1 LAKFNW
7 RALIGTVAPTLG
19 AALGGPLGG
28 MAGAVIAKVVLGKER
43 ATETE
48 LAAAMA
54 NATPEQLLALKQAD
68 LDFAIRMKELDI
80 DVFRLETADVQS
92 ARAMFSVNY
101 WPQMTLSALFVGGY
115 FVILYAYITGHV
127 TIAADM
133 KDTAT
138 VLIGIMSASVTAI
151 MGFWFGS
158 SFGSREKTAA
168 LAVSRPD
175 DGKGG

>member
-1 LAKFNW
+1 MGKFNW
-7 RALIGTVAPTLG
+7 RALVGTVAPTLG

-28 MAGAVIAKVVLGKER
+28 MAGSVIAKVVLGKDKASEG
-43 ATETE
+43 E

-54 NATPEQLLALKQAD
+54 NATPEQLLALKKAD
-68 LDFAIRMKELDI
+68 QDFAVQMKQMDV

-92 ARAMFSVNY
+92 ARSLYAVNY
-101 WPQMTLSALFVGGY
+101 WPQIVLSILFIGGY
-115 FVILYAYITGHV
+115 FVILWAYLTGKV
-127 TIAADM
+127 IVAPEV

-168 LAVSRPD
+168 LAASSPAD
-175 DGKGG
+175 KGN